1 MDKPISDAERP
12 ATLRDE
18 INEDTVRK
26 VIHTML
32 YMMRD
37 HADTQTKQPLIGII
51 RQLIQKVVIASTPG
65 RLPPA
70 LEAHG
75 RIALILAAMETAQFM
90 EAKFK
95 AMKDQ
100 DVLAR
105 QMSGGI
111 DTAAKRKKLLG
122 RCGEELGRKYLEW
135 SNLEVL
141 LVAGAGFE
149 PAAFRL

>member
-1 MDKPISDAERP
+1 MDAPISDAERL
-12 ATLRDE
+12 AALRGE
-18 INEDTVRK
+18 INEETVRT

-51 RQLIQKVVIASTPG
+51 RQLIQKVLIASTPG
-65 RLPPA
+65 RQPPA
-70 LEAHG
+70 LEVHG
-75 RIALILAAMETAQFM
+75 RIASILAAMETAQVM

-95 AMKDQ
+95 AMVDQ
-100 DVLAR
+100 DVLAS
-105 QMSGGI
+105 QLSGEL
-111 DTAAKRKKLLG
+111 DTEDKKQKLLAG
-122 RCGEELGRKYLEW
+122 YAEELSRKRVEW
-135 SNLEVL
+135 QEIQVT